1 MQQQVATERLGPIW
15 LAPGIS
21 RGNAITKL
29 YAAFVTIGMLSGMS
43 LLQGYILTEH
53 LFIPRG
59 EQGQVT
65 GLLSVWTEIVMI
77 VTMPMFGILGDK
89 IGRRPLLI
97 LAILAIGLGFGL
109 YPFATSVNELFAY
122 RMVYAVGAA
131 AAATITATLTNDYPQ
146 GRSRGKMIGISSM
159 MNTLGV
165 IFVAGGISQI
175 PKILAADGYA
185 AITGG
190 KVMYLACAGLCLIS
204 ALVFHKGLKGGTPA
218 AKTERSDY
226 SRLAT
231 AGLRGLKNP
240 RICLSYACAFTG
252 RSDLV
257 IKGMFLSLWAIHDA
271 REWGLNPGEAMARFG
286 IILVGMQVVSLLWQP
301 IFGWIMDKIN
311 RVTAMIIAMFFAC
324 TGYMSMWLVTSPLDY
339 NMFPYFIILTLG
351 SGSAIMASIGLVG
364 QEAEPKERSAVI
376 GVNGMFGALGILVFS
391 YFGGIWF
398 DEWRPAGPF
407 IVVGALQGVLLIAA
421 AIVRV
426 VAPGTNESS

>member
-1 MQQQVATERLGPIW
+1 
-15 LAPGIS
+15 
-21 RGNAITKL
+21 
-29 YAAFVTIGMLSGMS
+29 MLSGMS

-77 VTMPMFGILGDK
+77 ATMPLFGVLADK
-89 IGRRPLLI
+89 LGRRPMLI
-97 LAILAIGLGFGL
+97 MAILAIGMGFGL
-109 YPFATSVNELFAY
+109 YPFATSVNELFIY
-122 RMVYAVGAA
+122 RMIYAVGAS

-146 GRSRGKMIGISSM
+146 GRSRGKFIGISSM
-159 MNTLGV
+159 MNTVGV
-165 IFVAGGISQI
+165 IFVGGAVAQI
-175 PKILAADGYA
+175 PKIMLADGYSA
-185 AITGG
+185 VTGG
-190 KVMYLACAGLCLIS
+190 KVMYLVCASLCLIS

-218 AKTERSDY
+218 AHTERPDY
-226 SRLAT
+226 SQLAT
-231 AGLRGLKNP
+231 AGLRAFKNP

-271 REWGLNPGEAMARFG
+271 REWGLNPGEAMGRFG
-286 IILVGMQVVSLLWQP
+286 LILVGMQMVSLIWQP
-301 IFGWIMDKIN
+301 IFGWMMDKLN
-311 RVTAMIIAMFFAC
+311 RVTAMIIAMFFAS
-324 TGYMSMWLVTSPLDY
+324 TGYMSMGLITSPLDY
-339 NMFPYFIILTLG
+339 TMFPYFIILTLG

-364 QEAEPKERSAVI
+364 QEAEPKERAAVI

-407 IVVGALQGVLLIAA
+407 IVVGALQATLLVVASIVRIAA
-421 AIVRV
+421 
-426 VAPGTNESS
+426 PGQSESG